1 MDFRANLREL
11 PRVHMLGQ
19 IRQRAGWKN
28 TARGITIDMLVL
40 VRGGDMRFAI
50 DGQVFSLRDGDYL
63 LIPRG
68 QSYQVAS

>member
-28 TARGITIDMLVL
+28 SAQGITIDMLIL
-40 VRGGDMRFAI
+40 VRGGDMRFVTG
-50 DGQVFSLRDGDYL
+50 GQTFSLKEGDYL

-68 QSYQVAS
+68 QS